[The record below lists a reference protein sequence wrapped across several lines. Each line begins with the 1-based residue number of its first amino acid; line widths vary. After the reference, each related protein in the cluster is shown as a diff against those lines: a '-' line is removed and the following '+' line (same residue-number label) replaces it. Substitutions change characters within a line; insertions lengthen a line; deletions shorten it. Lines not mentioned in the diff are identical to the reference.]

1 MSMYDGGKIDG
12 AEVESGQATGSRPA
26 PREEPFSGTASLH
39 RAVNLLPLLT
49 FGAP

>member
-1 MSMYDGGKIDG
+1 MYDGGKIDG

-49 FGAP
+49 FDAP